1 MRDENNRN
9 TLADLTYLEFEAK
22 QKLEDTELIP
32 QDDLR
37 DVNTYT
43 EQSLSSEEAD
53 HIAYSQDTA
62 APADARPEDRS
73 PLGGSGEELGIH
85 QIADDETDR
94 EWRAIE
100 GEPATRPGDE
110 IIDEYA
116 GGPDQRVA
124 ADAALTGSGTAFLN
138 QDIFTN
144 YSPAEGEYKP
154 LEDVPDA
161 DAISANSPVDPAAPS
176 TDEMHGTDLL
186 NGSHGDEGDY

>member
-22 QKLEDTELIP
+22 RKLEDTDLIP

-53 HIAYSQDTA
+53 HIAYDQNVA

-73 PLGGSGEELGIH
+73 ELGRTGGEAGIH
-85 QIADDETDR
+85 QIADDATDR

-100 GEPATRPGDE
+100 GEPPTRPGDE

-116 GGPDQRVA
+116 GEPDQRVA

-144 YSPAEGEYKP
+144 YSPVEGEYKP

-161 DAISANSPVDPAAPS
+161 DAISANSPVDPAAPPA
-176 TDEMHGTDLL
+176 DQMHGTDLL
-186 NGSHGDEGDY
+186 NGSHGDEEE